1 VTDVSLAAGR
11 IPIIPSERVR
21 PARRPLLYLVGQ
33 LTAGGQERQLIY
45 LVRGLLERGHR
56 PELAVWNYAETDA
69 FASAIHALG
78 VPVHPLGS
86 DGRARKIA
94 RLRALVAR
102 LQPGVLHSY
111 SFYTNF
117 IAAVAAAGRPTVGV
131 GSIRDELFA
140 QRRASGPLVGSL
152 SALWP
157 RTKICN
163 SQRVADRLGTR
174 GRLLAGQVLVVR
186 NGLDV
191 STFVCD
197 PRLPERT
204 HVVGAG
210 RLVPQKRWDLL
221 VSAVQRVTAAGHDV
235 HVTVAGEG
243 PLGGE
248 LEALARRLGV
258 ADRVR
263 FMGLSRDVPQLLAGA
278 SFLVLASDYE
288 GCPNVVME
296 AMACGR
302 AVVATEAGDVPY
314 LVEDGVT
321 GFVVRPGDLDGL
333 VARMTA
339 LARSPE
345 LVARMGRA
353 GRQRAERELG
363 VARLV
368 EQTLAAY
375 RRAGWRD
382 G

>member
-1 VTDVSLAAGR
+1 
-11 IPIIPSERVR
+11 
-21 PARRPLLYLVGQ
+21 
-33 LTAGGQERQLIY
+33 
-45 LVRGLLERGHR
+45 
-56 PELAVWNYAETDA
+56 
-69 FASAIHALG
+69 
-78 VPVHPLGS
+78 
-86 DGRARKIA
+86 
-94 RLRALVAR
+94 
-102 LQPGVLHSY
+102 
-111 SFYTNF
+111 
-117 IAAVAAAGRPTVGV
+117 
-131 GSIRDELFA
+131 
-140 QRRASGPLVGSL
+140 
-152 SALWP
+152 
-157 RTKICN
+157 

-345 LVARMGRA
+345 LGARMGRA
-353 GRQRAERELG
+353 G
-363 VARLV
+363 
-368 EQTLAAY
+368 
-375 RRAGWRD
+375 
-382 G
+382 